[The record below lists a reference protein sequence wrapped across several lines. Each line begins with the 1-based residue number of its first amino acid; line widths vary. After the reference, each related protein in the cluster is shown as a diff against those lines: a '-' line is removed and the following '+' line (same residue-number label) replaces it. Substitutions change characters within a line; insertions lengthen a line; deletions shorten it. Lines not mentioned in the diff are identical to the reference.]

1 MVGGQALDARF
12 DTRRRGAL
20 ALSCAVHV
28 LALWYW
34 SQEARVLPARPFR
47 AVPRMVTIVLQSDGS
62 RTPRPPPGTPGGSTA
77 APPRT
82 APASPAR
89 ASAQAAIGQRTDT
102 TPLPAP
108 AAPALPAPPSAPD
121 TPASVPDAI
130 DTATP
135 ANTAADVRAAI
146 QAQAA
151 QAPGPG
157 GLVSSLAKRQAGR
170 VDRELRNGK
179 PGVPAEADTP
189 SGRFQRRVE
198 SAYID
203 RTLTLQSDTYTSP
216 DGVVIYRFRQGNRYR
231 CRRAG
236 GVGMPLR
243 GFADGASANLPGASS
258 AAETDCP
265 KGVTWNRDD
274 L

>member
-1 MVGGQALDARF
+1 MMGGQTLDTRF
-12 DTRRRGAL
+12 DTRRHGAL

-34 SQEARVLPARPFR
+34 SQEARVLPAHPSR
-47 AVPRMVTIVLQSDGS
+47 AVPRVVTIVLQSDGS
-62 RTPRPPPGTPGGSTA
+62 RTTRPPPGPPGGS
-77 APPRT
+77 T
-82 APASPAR
+82 APASPAK
-89 ASAQAAIGQRTDT
+89 ASAQGDIGQRTDT
-102 TPLPAP
+102 TPLPPP
-108 AAPALPAPPSAPD
+108 AAPATPAPPPAQSTPDAPA
-121 TPASVPDAI
+121 PAPDAI

-135 ANTAADVRAAI
+135 ANPAADVRAAI
-146 QAQAA
+146 QAQAG

-170 VDRELRNGK
+170 VDRELRKGK
-179 PGVPAEADTP
+179 PGVLAEADTP

-231 CRRAG
+231 CRRSG

-243 GFADGASANLPGASS
+243 GFPDGASANLPGASS

-274 L
+274 P